1 VSDFAEARDAE
12 GAIWLY
18 LARTRAGGDGR
29 PELEGSSRRLDLT
42 GWPGKVVALYLGVAT
57 PEHVLGAARSADP
70 RIARVQTAEA
80 YFYLGELALLRADVA
95 EARRRFDA
103 VVDLVGK
110 DVALKR
116 LSAYAGAMAEL
127 RRLLR

>member
-1 VSDFAEARDAE
+1 MLAPSRTSTRRSGWARS
-12 GAIWLY
+12 
-18 LARTRAGGDGR
+18 AR
-29 PELEGSSRRLDLT
+29 S
-42 GWPGKVVALYLGVAT
+42 
-57 PEHVLGAARSADP
+57 ARSADP

-80 YFYLGELALLRADVA
+80 YFYLGELALLRVDVA

-127 RRLLR
+127 RRLPR

>member
-1 VSDFAEARDAE
+1 MIRRVAALFAITFQDRRQIQRFTDGVPYKVRQMLLRHEILDTEFDAADRCCFRVE
-12 GAIWLY
+12 PQLGM
-18 LARTRAGGDGR
+18 
-29 PELEGSSRRLDLT
+29 
-42 GWPGKVVALYLGVAT
+42 PG
-57 PEHVLGAARSADP
+57 ADP

-127 RRLLR
+127 RRLPR

>member
-1 VSDFAEARDAE
+1 MIRRPPRSTLFPYTTLFRSPA
-12 GAIWLY
+12 
-18 LARTRAGGDGR
+18 TRMSMG
-29 PELEGSSRRLDLT
+29 
-42 GWPGKVVALYLGVAT
+42 YLGVAT

-127 RRLLR
+127 RRLPR